1 MCTMLCTVL
10 CTGSGTITVLLI
22 QKDQQKVICSYT
34 DKTYIALSCNLHF
47 KVVNMVKSFDSLL
60 YLLMFHV
67 LNSL

>member
-1 MCTMLCTVL
+1 MYSAVYSAVHRVWNNNCAVDSKRPAK
-10 CTGSGTITVLLI
+10 G
-22 QKDQQKVICSYT
+22 ICSYT
-34 DKTYIALSCNLHF
+34 DKTYIALSCNLYF